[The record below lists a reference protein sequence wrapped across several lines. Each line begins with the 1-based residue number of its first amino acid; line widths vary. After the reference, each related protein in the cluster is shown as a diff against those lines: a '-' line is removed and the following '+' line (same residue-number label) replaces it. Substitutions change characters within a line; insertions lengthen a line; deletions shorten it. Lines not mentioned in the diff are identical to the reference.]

1 MSSNMTMGTIAGYV
15 YEDGVG
21 FVGVAEI
28 ELPNVDFETFEM
40 KGLGLLGSA
49 EYGALAQFKPMKM
62 KMKFTETGE
71 EFYVLSD
78 QRIHD
83 ITIEVAKQLYEFDG
97 REIPVTGISY
107 NVKFEPLTR
116 QGGTV
121 APATQQNV
129 EVEGSVF
136 AFKEYINGV
145 LEQHIDVR
153 NFIYIGHDG
162 VDRAAPIRKALKMPN

>member
-1 MSSNMTMGTIAGYV
+1 MGKLTMGTIAGLV

-21 FVGVAEI
+21 YLGVAEI
-28 ELPNVDFETFEM
+28 EMPSVDFETFEM
-40 KGLGLLGSA
+40 KGLGLCGSA

-83 ITIEVAKQLYEFDG
+83 LTIEVAKQDYDFQEG
-97 REIPVTGISY
+97 EIPVTGISY
-107 NVKFEPLTR
+107 NMKFEPLTR
-116 QGGTV
+116 QGGTI

-136 AFKEYINGV
+136 ALKEYINGV

-153 NFIYIGHDG
+153 NYIYIGHDG